1 MPNNS
6 LKPPPQ
12 RRRYSKRFTTTLF
25 STTNKTSKSTIQD
38 SMIKSTNNTG
48 TLSQLLKS
56 TIKIVNDKLRIL
68 NKNAKEQKA
77 KEEDAA
83 LKIQKAVRHMID
95 KKIGKSILDDKLREL
110 REEKILNQERLEK
123 IDIVQNALNEL
134 LIIQKNIT
142 EGIIKESDGIINRI
156 KDIFGIV
163 DSSSREINTSIGIRS
178 RGRSSR
184 ENSSRVI
191 RSIGR
196 SSRENSSKVIR
207 SIGRS
212 SRENSSRVIRSIGRS
227 SRENSSRVSKSRE
240 NSSKTYAVIDN
251 SELIMKNLQDI
262 LITVSSP
269 KVWGSIIN
277 YDKLTNNVNVTLK
290 IPIPFAPP
298 IKYNFLFDNINSIK
312 DLDANN
318 SITNACRAFCS
329 SEISNLIG
337 ELKNSKEDKQT
348 YNIIIDLLKQYIKEN
363 IDKPND
369 KDALKI
375 IRKTIESLEKIGG
388 GKLRKVRKTNV
399 IKKRTTKV
407 IRNRKL

>member
-1 MPNNS
+1 M
-6 LKPPPQ
+6 PPP
-12 RRRYSKRFTTTLF
+12 RRRYSRRFPNLF
-25 STTNKTSKSTIQD
+25 NTNLFTTTNKTSNSSIPV
-38 SMIKSTNNTG
+38 SIRKSTNNTNNIG
-48 TLSQLLKS
+48 TLRQLLEF
-56 TIKIVNDKLRIL
+56 TINVANNNLRIL

-77 KEEDAA
+77 KEEDAV

-110 REEKILNQERLEK
+110 REEKILNQERLKK
-123 IDIVQNALNEL
+123 IDIVQNALKEL

-142 EGIIKESDGIINRI
+142 DGIINESDGIINRI

-184 ENSSRVI
+184 ENSSKVI

-196 SSRENSSKVIR
+196 SSKENSSKVIR

-212 SRENSSRVIRSIGRS
+212 
-227 SRENSSRVSKSRE
+227 SRE

-298 IKYNFLFDNINSIK
+298 IKYTFVFDNINSIK

-329 SEISNLIG
+329 QEIGNLIG

-348 YNIIIDLLKQYIKEN
+348 YNIIINIITQYINEN
-363 IDKPND
+363 INKPGLTPKDK
-369 KDALKI
+369 KALEKI
-375 IRKTIESLEKIGG
+375 RETIESLEKIRG

>member
-12 RRRYSKRFTTTLF
+12 RRRYSKRFTTLF
-25 STTNKTSKSTIQD
+25 TTNLFTTTNKTSNSSIPV
-38 SMIKSTNNTG
+38 SIRKSTNNTNNIG
-48 TLSQLLKS
+48 TLRQLLEF
-56 TIKIVNDKLRIL
+56 TINVANNNLRIL

-110 REEKILNQERLEK
+110 REEKILNQERLKK
-123 IDIVQNALNEL
+123 IDIVQNALKEL

-142 EGIIKESDGIINRI
+142 DGIINESDGIINRI

-184 ENSSRVI
+184 ENSSKVI

-212 SRENSSRVIRSIGRS
+212 
-227 SRENSSRVSKSRE
+227 SRE

-348 YNIIIDLLKQYIKEN
+348 YNIIINIITQYINEN
-363 IDKPND
+363 INKPGLTPKDK
-369 KDALKI
+369 KALEKI
-375 IRKTIESLEKIGG
+375 RETIESLEKIRG

-399 IKKRTTKV
+399 IKKITTKV

>member
-134 LIIQKNIT
+134 LIIQKKYYRRNN
-142 EGIIKESDGIINRI
+142 K
-156 KDIFGIV
+156 
-163 DSSSREINTSIGIRS
+163 GIR
-178 RGRSSR
+178 
-184 ENSSRVI
+184 
-191 RSIGR
+191 
-196 SSRENSSKVIR
+196 
-207 SIGRS
+207 
-212 SRENSSRVIRSIGRS
+212 
-227 SRENSSRVSKSRE
+227 
-240 NSSKTYAVIDN
+240 
-251 SELIMKNLQDI
+251 
-262 LITVSSP
+262 
-269 KVWGSIIN
+269 WN
-277 YDKLTNNVNVTLK
+277 Y
-290 IPIPFAPP
+290 
-298 IKYNFLFDNINSIK
+298 
-312 DLDANN
+312 
-318 SITNACRAFCS
+318 
-329 SEISNLIG
+329 
-337 ELKNSKEDKQT
+337 
-348 YNIIIDLLKQYIKEN
+348 
-363 IDKPND
+363 
-369 KDALKI
+369 
-375 IRKTIESLEKIGG
+375 
-388 GKLRKVRKTNV
+388 
-399 IKKRTTKV
+399 
-407 IRNRKL
+407 

>member
-1 MPNNS
+1 MADSS
-6 LKPPPQ
+6 LIP
-12 RRRYSKRFTTTLF
+12 RRYSRRLF
-25 STTNKTSKSTIQD
+25 TTNKTSKSTIQD
-38 SMIKSTNNTG
+38 SMIKSTNNTNNIG

-56 TIKIVNDKLRIL
+56 TIKIVNKKLRNL

-95 KKIGKSILDDKLREL
+95 KKIGKSILDKLREE
-110 REEKILNQERLEK
+110 RKILKQERLEK

-142 EGIIKESDGIINRI
+142 DGIIKESDGIINRI

-184 ENSSRVI
+184 ENSSKVI

-212 SRENSSRVIRSIGRS
+212 SRENSSKVIRSIGRS
-227 SRENSSRVSKSRE
+227 SRENSS
-240 NSSKTYAVIDN
+240 KTYAVIDRGELMMN
-251 SELIMKNLQDI
+251 NLKTILKFLSNIWSDYIIYDDENNTGAVKLIIKLPGASYDISYNNITELANNFKKYYNTISIACYFPCSKDIKELISKLNKSNDEKK
-262 LITVSSP
+262 S
-269 KVWGSIIN
+269 
-277 YDKLTNNVNVTLK
+277 YDTIV
-290 IPIPFAPP
+290 
-298 IKYNFLFDNINSIK
+298 
-312 DLDANN
+312 
-318 SITNACRAFCS
+318 
-329 SEISNLIG
+329 
-337 ELKNSKEDKQT
+337 ELLN
-348 YNIIIDLLKQYIKEN
+348 QYIKEN
-363 IDKPND
+363 IKKPEQAKN
-369 KDALKI
+369 LI
-375 IRKTIESLEKIGG
+375 SLQEVINSLEKIRG

>member
-1 MPNNS
+1 MADSS
-6 LKPPPQ
+6 LIP
-12 RRRYSKRFTTTLF
+12 RRYSRRLF
-25 STTNKTSKSTIQD
+25 ITNKTSKSTIPV
-38 SMIKSTNNTG
+38 SMINSTNNTNNIG
-48 TLSQLLKS
+48 TLRQLLAS
-56 TIKIVNDKLRIL
+56 TIKIVNKKLRNL
-68 NKNAKEQKA
+68 NKKAKEQKA

-184 ENSSRVI
+184 ENSSKVI

-212 SRENSSRVIRSIGRS
+212 SRENSS
-227 SRENSSRVSKSRE
+227 
-240 NSSKTYAVIDN
+240 KTYAVIDRGELMMN
-251 SELIMKNLQDI
+251 NLKTILKFLSNIWSDYIIYDDENNTGGVKLIIKLPGASYDISYNNITELANNFKKYYNTISIACYFPCSKDIKELISKLNKSNDEKK
-262 LITVSSP
+262 S
-269 KVWGSIIN
+269 
-277 YDKLTNNVNVTLK
+277 YDTIV
-290 IPIPFAPP
+290 
-298 IKYNFLFDNINSIK
+298 
-312 DLDANN
+312 
-318 SITNACRAFCS
+318 
-329 SEISNLIG
+329 
-337 ELKNSKEDKQT
+337 ELLN
-348 YNIIIDLLKQYIKEN
+348 QYIKEN
-363 IDKPND
+363 IKKPEQAKNLISLQEVINS
-369 KDALKI
+369 LKK
-375 IRKTIESLEKIGG
+375 IRG

-399 IKKRTTKV
+399 IKKITTKV
-407 IRNRKL
+407 IRNRKS

>member
-1 MPNNS
+1 M
-6 LKPPPQ
+6 PPP
-12 RRRYSKRFTTTLF
+12 RRRYSRRFPNLF
-25 STTNKTSKSTIQD
+25 NTNLFTTTNKTSNSSIPV
-38 SMIKSTNNTG
+38 SIRKSTNNTNNIG
-48 TLSQLLKS
+48 TLRQLLEF
-56 TIKIVNDKLRIL
+56 TINVANNNLRIL

-77 KEEDAA
+77 KEEDAV

-110 REEKILNQERLEK
+110 REEKILNQERLKK
-123 IDIVQNALNEL
+123 IDIVQNALKEL

-142 EGIIKESDGIINRI
+142 DGIINESDGIINRI

-184 ENSSRVI
+184 ENSSKVI

-212 SRENSSRVIRSIGRS
+212 SKENSSKVIRSIGRS
-227 SRENSSRVSKSRE
+227 SRE

-298 IKYNFLFDNINSIK
+298 IKYTFVFDNINSIK

-329 SEISNLIG
+329 QEIGNLIG

-348 YNIIIDLLKQYIKEN
+348 YNIIINIITQYINEN
-363 IDKPND
+363 INKPGLTPKDK
-369 KDALKI
+369 KALEKI
-375 IRKTIESLEKIGG
+375 RETIESLEKIRG

-399 IKKRTTKV
+399 IKKITTKV

>member
-184 ENSSRVI
+184 ENSSKVI

-212 SRENSSRVIRSIGRS
+212 SRENSSRV
-227 SRENSSRVSKSRE
+227 SKSRE
-240 NSSKTYAVIDN
+240 NSSKTYAVIDR
-251 SELIMKNLQDI
+251 SELMMNNLKTILKFLSNIWSDYIIYDDENNTGAVKLIIKLPGASYDI
-262 LITVSSP
+262 SYNNITE
-269 KVWGSIIN
+269 
-277 YDKLTNNVNVTLK
+277 L
-290 IPIPFAPP
+290 
-298 IKYNFLFDNINSIK
+298 
-312 DLDANN
+312 ANN
-318 SITNACRAFCS
+318 FKKYYNTISIACYFPCS
-329 SEISNLIG
+329 KDIKELISKLNKSNDEKKSYDTIV
-337 ELKNSKEDKQT
+337 ELLN
-348 YNIIIDLLKQYIKEN
+348 QYIKEN
-363 IDKPND
+363 IKKPEQAKN
-369 KDALKI
+369 LI
-375 IRKTIESLEKIGG
+375 SLQEVINSLEKIRG